1 MSSSRPADAEATT
14 VNETQWTS
22 MASHS
27 VSLAH
32 FADSASFGFAMESP
46 SPQNGTHVDGH
57 VTIHIACTK
66 RGCWC
71 QPGILC
77 FHTSCYAF
85 YSAKFGQTSHLLVDS
100 MYSDYTP
107 AFSLQRKRT
116 AYILSLLERR
126 TTSGAL
132 ATLPPELRRLVARDL
147 VREYAVVNLHHLV
160 HTAPTVPNTV
170 TIDLEQDVYAS
181 YVRIEGSTYVQSLHN
196 KAPQGARLDCKHI
209 HSPHP
214 GQIVRKIFLEYD
226 HLGIRG
232 VHVCAPRSDSQQ
244 TADNVWW
251 VELRRQQGLRHILA
265 VSDGLKVRGIMDGME
280 QDATDGSIR
289 GPAWPEPATECKVID
304 LEGLKISTF
313 PPRGLRMSHVE
324 FNTPHVQGYFIA
336 IFRRQVIKLQAHR
349 QTASRHFY
357 HDADIICKDLTWIYM
372 PVDPGEYVKEIG
384 ILRCTLRPP
393 SQLHWP
399 TTLMLVTNRGRAKIL
414 GKIPS
419 PRHTYSRVH
428 EIGTSPS
435 KVYVNEVDS
444 VRDGQRVR
452 YVGVQATIPSCWEK
466 STNSK
471 FWMPK
476 SIPHRFGQTH
486 LYSCCRLE
494 NVAAV
499 TPCRG
504 KRLRHQPIIGML
516 LQYHDGTRACV
527 GQYRLD
533 WTLNTVAIRPELPM
547 WLRQGEIERDKKYV
561 SEVRLNGRQVVDGA
575 QSWQEIPWHG
585 KLEWWYLR
593 QEARVIHVASEPE

>member
-1 MSSSRPADAEATT
+1 MDVHGQPFCVSSALCRLCQFWFRDGESVTADLRDTKAR
-14 VNETQWTS
+14 NL
-22 MASHS
+22 
-27 VSLAH
+27 VSFP
-32 FADSASFGFAMESP
+32 FA
-46 SPQNGTHVDGH
+46 QNGTHVDGH

-280 QDATDGSIR
+280 QDVTDGSIR

-324 FNTPHVQGYFIA
+324 FNAPHVQGYFIA

-357 HDADIICKDLTWIYM
+357 HDADIICRDLTWIYM
-372 PVDPGEYVKEIG
+372 PVDPGDSSLTAAEQRFWERYPVLG
-384 ILRCTLRPP
+384 IP
-393 SQLHWP
+393 
-399 TTLMLVTNRGRAKIL
+399 
-414 GKIPS
+414 IPES
-419 PRHTYSRVH
+419 
-428 EIGTSPS
+428 
-435 KVYVNEVDS
+435 
-444 VRDGQRVR
+444 
-452 YVGVQATIPSCWEK
+452 
-466 STNSK
+466 
-471 FWMPK
+471 M
-476 SIPHRFGQTH
+476 
-486 LYSCCRLE
+486 RLE
-494 NVAAV
+494 LH
-499 TPCRG
+499 RQ
-504 KRLRHQPIIGML
+504 K
-516 LQYHDGTRACV
+516 Y
-527 GQYRLD
+527 
-533 WTLNTVAIRPELPM
+533 TLT
-547 WLRQGEIERDKKYV
+547 K
-561 SEVRLNGRQVVDGA
+561 
-575 QSWQEIPWHG
+575 
-585 KLEWWYLR
+585 
-593 QEARVIHVASEPE
+593 